1 MSVLTALLITC
12 LTFSGFAVAADN
24 PNPKATVV
32 KVNDK
37 VITEKEVTD
46 ETNKRVAAQ
55 AQRMPEGMEISDW
68 MRNRIRTSV
77 VDMMVDQALVEQKLA
92 EKKITIDDE
101 KVNKQIED
109 IAKSQNLKME
119 DIEAEIAR
127 FGMTMDDL
135 RGQVRRQLQIDALI
149 DSEMKKEEIT
159 EEEIKTFYEENPQ
172 YFESPEQVR
181 VAHVLILTQG
191 KSDEEKAEAKK
202 KIEEVLKKAKAGE
215 DFAAL
220 AKEYSEDP
228 GSKDNGGEYTFP
240 RGQMVPEFEEVA
252 FTLKEGQISDIVETQ
267 YGYHVIKKLEHLEAK
282 KQTLDEV
289 KDQIK
294 DFLTRQKRNQ
304 FWQEYLKKMRE
315 GAKIEF
321 SEAEEKLREEGNRPP
336 VMPRPA
342 PQG

>member
-1 MSVLTALLITC
+1 
-12 LTFSGFAVAADN
+12 
-24 PNPKATVV
+24 
-32 KVNDK
+32 
-37 VITEKEVTD
+37 
-46 ETNKRVAAQ
+46 
-55 AQRMPEGMEISDW
+55 MEISDW

-135 RGQVRRQLQIDALI
+135 RGQVRIQLQLDALI

-181 VAHVLILTQG
+181 AAHVLILTQG

-220 AKEYSEDP
+220 AKESP
-228 GSKDNGGEYTFP
+228 KT
-240 RGQMVPEFEEVA
+240 
-252 FTLKEGQISDIVETQ
+252 
-267 YGYHVIKKLEHLEAK
+267 
-282 KQTLDEV
+282 
-289 KDQIK
+289 
-294 DFLTRQKRNQ
+294 
-304 FWQEYLKKMRE
+304 
-315 GAKIEF
+315 
-321 SEAEEKLREEGNRPP
+321 
-336 VMPRPA
+336 PA
-342 PQG
+342 PR